1 MGRRDDQVQV
11 ATSLA
16 LAGKWREAAA
26 AFAEA
31 VAMGASDFNLHFNFG
46 TTLMQCGAW
55 ESGSRQMREALRY
68 NPKSLDALNNLAAAS
83 TKLGQSRAAEE
94 ASRRIVAL
102 EPKHHIGWTTLGLA
116 INEQG
121 RVSEGLECLR
131 RAQNLAPS
139 YHIARDNYLMALNFL
154 ATDGVSLR
162 EEHQIRCA
170 LLSGVAPKATPN
182 VNGRRI
188 RVGYVS
194 PDFRSHSVACF
205 MVGIVESHERKSF
218 EITCYS
224 STPSPDHVTQRLKQ
238 ASERFV
244 DIASMSDAEAAA
256 QVERDDIDILVDLAG
271 HSSGNRLGVFAQRP
285 APIQVTYLGY
295 PATTGCSFIDYRLV
309 DEVTDPPSADSHASE
324 TLIRLPSPFLCYESI
339 HGSPDIER
347 PPSTQNGFIT
357 FGSFNH
363 SSKLSEHSV
372 QLWARLMCEVPDSQ
386 LLLKARGFSDSGV
399 CDRYREQFLLA
410 GVGPSRLTFSGLLS
424 DPAEHLASYGRID
437 IALDTFPYN
446 GTTTTCEAL
455 SMGVPVLNRAGGLH
469 AARVG
474 KSILTSIGLAEF
486 ACESDEA
493 FLAQGRTLASDPVR
507 LAALRSG
514 LRQRLSNSP
523 ICDARSFVA
532 NLEAAYQRMFLAQ

>member
-16 LAGKWREAAA
+16 LAGRWREAAA

-31 VAMGASDFNLHFNFG
+31 VAMGASDFTIHFNFG

-55 ESGSRQMREALRY
+55 QSGSRQMREALRY
-68 NPKSLDALNNLAAAS
+68 NPTSLDALNNLATAL
-83 TKLGQSRAAEE
+83 TKLGQSRAAEDT
-94 ASRRIVAL
+94 SRRIVAL
-102 EPKHHIGWTTLGLA
+102 DPKHHIGWTTLGLA

-121 RVSEGLECLR
+121 RISEGLECLR
-131 RAQNLAPS
+131 RALSLAPS

-154 ATDGVSLR
+154 ATDGVAHR
-162 EEHQIRCA
+162 REHQAHCA
-170 LLSGVAPKATPN
+170 LLPGVAPKATPN

-205 MVGIVESHERKSF
+205 MVGVVESHERNTF

-224 STPSPDHVTQRLKQ
+224 STHSPDHVTQKFRL
-238 ASERFV
+238 ATERFI
-244 DIASMSDAEAAA
+244 DIASMSDTEAAA
-256 QVERDDIDILVDLAG
+256 QIERDGIDILVDLAG

-309 DEVTDPPSADSHASE
+309 DEVADPPFADSHASE
-324 TLIRLPSPFLCYESI
+324 SLIRLPSPFLCYESI
-339 HGSPDIER
+339 HGAPDIER
-347 PPSTQNGFIT
+347 PPSIQNGFIT

-372 QLWARLMCEVPDSQ
+372 QLWARLMCELPDSR
-386 LLLKARGFSDSGV
+386 LFLKARGFSDTGV
-399 CDRYREQFLLA
+399 CDRYRGQFLLA
-410 GVGPSRLTFSGLLS
+410 GIEPSRLTFSGLLS
-424 DPAEHLASYGRID
+424 DPADHLASYGRVD

-455 SMGVPVLNRAGGLH
+455 WMGVPVLNRTGGLH

-474 KSILTSIGLAEF
+474 KSILTSIGLVEF

-493 FLAQGRTLASDPVR
+493 FLSRGRALATDPVG

-514 LRQRLSNSP
+514 LRQKISCSP
-523 ICDARSFVA
+523 VCDCSGFVA
-532 NLEAAYQRMFLAQ
+532 NLEAAYQRMLLAH